1 MIFSNIKYAKRYGF
15 EKAFEFLKNAKE
27 LEAGKYPID
36 GDKLFA
42 IVQENVPKKP
52 DEAKFEAHKKYI
64 DIQYIISGKER
75 IDFSPLE
82 DMSVLAEYNP
92 EKDVSFLS
100 GEARSSL
107 ILKDGD
113 FAVFF
118 PEDAHRPGIEA
129 EESQKLIRKVV
140 VKIKL

>member
-1 MIFSNIKYAKRYGF
+1 MIFSSIKYAERYGF
-15 EKAFEFLKNAKE
+15 EKAFDFLKNAKK

-52 DEAKFEAHKKYI
+52 DEAKFEAHEKYI

-82 DMSVLAEYNP
+82 DMSVLTPYNP
-92 EKDVSFLS
+92 EKDVVFLS

-107 ILKDGD
+107 ILKGRR
-113 FAVFF
+113 FCRFL
-118 PEDAHRPGIEA
+118 PRGRTPPRHR
-129 EESQKLIRKVV
+129 SRRKR
-140 VKIKL
+140 KAYPKSSC

>member
-1 MIFSNIKYAKRYGF
+1 MRFSNLKYSNRYGF
-15 EKAFEFLKNAKE
+15 EKAFEFLKNASD
-27 LEAGKYPID
+27 LEKGKYPID

-52 DEAKFEAHKKYI
+52 DEAKFEAHEKYI

-82 DMSVLAEYNP
+82 DMSVLTPYNP
-92 EKDVSFLS
+92 EKDVTFLS

-113 FAVFF
+113 FAIFY
-118 PEDAHRPGIEA
+118 PEDAHKPGIGLDA
-129 EESQKLIRKVV
+129 PDKLIKKVV
-140 VKIKL
+140 VKIKV